1 MYLVHLYRLLFVG
14 PSCRV
19 TSKSVWI
26 QSHRCALETSFP
38 SLWRRRSNLSCWK
51 TIQLSWVQ
59 SLLNSILQLR
69 TVSFRV
75 LIVRCAA
82 FKPHLC
88 SWYAFDVLLNVDF
101 TRPEKKDRA
110 KYDSLQLFM
119 NMTLT
124 RCSGVFDSPSGV
136 HPEDSEDIR
145 DSCRESKSYSFCWN
159 HQYSLQVASS
169 FWTSPRKH
177 LWERVW

>member
-1 MYLVHLYRLLFVG
+1 
-14 PSCRV
+14 
-19 TSKSVWI
+19 
-26 QSHRCALETSFP
+26 
-38 SLWRRRSNLSCWK
+38 
-51 TIQLSWVQ
+51 
-59 SLLNSILQLR
+59 
-69 TVSFRV
+69 
-75 LIVRCAA
+75 
-82 FKPHLC
+82 
-88 SWYAFDVLLNVDF
+88 LNVDF

-169 FWTSPRKH
+169 FWTHQESICGKGSDRSCSLRLQFAKRLKSSSSPSFYSPINFQNMIKICGTLTVTVNDNNFFLAGSSSLSIHQYLNETGEEVSLMAEGRNCFFKDKNVG
-177 LWERVW
+177 RVA